1 MERFQTTEVN
11 TDGLFDYNPNL
22 FFSGIALMAFSPII
36 FCLPCM
42 CRSCFQKCKCSSCC
56 KSGSALQ
63 SADQLA
69 GDRKKNYFQHHYS
82 IDSETGDVQPA
93 NNETGKNEFILRT
106 TPYFYIFVK
115 DGSKP
120 LRVTWTIKNWLK
132 TFHFT
137 VNFYRVKSLPW
148 NRSIWTWIIVNSF
161 HERMHGRPWCIGSL
175 TFSTFNAFFTID
187 AITSFVAFITFS
199 WVFWWCWLWWR
210 RLIHFY
216 LIKNYLT

>member
-63 SADQLA
+63 SADQLG
-69 GDRKKNYFQHHYS
+69 GDRKQNHFQHHYS

-93 NNETGKNEFILRT
+93 NNETGKNEFILKT
-106 TPYFYIFVK
+106 T
-115 DGSKP
+115 P
-120 LRVTWTIKNWLK
+120 LRVT
-132 TFHFT
+132 
-137 VNFYRVKSLPW
+137 VKSHLDNKKMTQDFPLYGQVSTLKPINLDLV
-148 NRSIWTWIIVNSF
+148 NR
-161 HERMHGRPWCIGSL
+161 E
-175 TFSTFNAFFTID
+175 
-187 AITSFVAFITFS
+187 FIT
-199 WVFWWCWLWWR
+199 
-210 RLIHFY
+210 
-216 LIKNYLT
+216 

>member
-42 CRSCFQKCKCSSCC
+42 CRSCCQKCKCSSCC

-63 SADQLA
+63 SADQLG
-69 GDRKKNYFQHHYS
+69 GDRKQNHFQHHYS

-93 NNETGKNEFILRT
+93 NNETGKNEFILKT

-120 LRVTWTIKNWLK
+120 LRVAWTIKKLTQDFPLYSKVFTLK
-132 TFHFT
+132 PINLDL
-137 VNFYRVKSLPW
+137 VNR
-148 NRSIWTWIIVNSF
+148 
-161 HERMHGRPWCIGSL
+161 E
-175 TFSTFNAFFTID
+175 
-187 AITSFVAFITFS
+187 FIT
-199 WVFWWCWLWWR
+199 
-210 RLIHFY
+210 
-216 LIKNYLT
+216 

>member
-22 FFSGIALMAFSPII
+22 FFSGIALMVFAPII

-42 CRSCFQKCKCSSCC
+42 CRSCCQKCKCFSCC

-63 SADQLA
+63 SADQLG
-69 GDRKKNYFQHHYS
+69 GDRKKNHFQHHYS

-93 NNETGKNEFILRT
+93 NNETGKNEFILKPT
-106 TPYFYIFVK
+106 KYFYILVK

-120 LRVTWTIKNWLK
+120 LRVTCTENWLK

-137 VNFYRVKSLPW
+137 VKSLPW
-148 NRSIWTWIIVNSF
+148 NRSIWIWLIVNSL
-161 HERMHGRPWCIGSL
+161 HERMHGSL
-175 TFSTFNAFFTID
+175 TISTFNAFFTID

-210 RLIHFY
+210 WLIHLY
-216 LIKNYLT
+216 LIEKLFNLKCWNTIQHAA

>member
-22 FFSGIALMAFSPII
+22 FFSGIALMVFAPII

-69 GDRKKNYFQHHYS
+69 GDRKKNYVQHHYS
-82 IDSETGDVQPA
+82 IDSETGDVQLA
-93 NNETGKNEFILRT
+93 NNETGKNEFILKT
-106 TPYFYIFVK
+106 TKYFYILVK

-120 LRVTWTIKNWLK
+120 LRVTWTIKKLTQDFPLYGKVFTLK
-132 TFHFT
+132 PINLDL
-137 VNFYRVKSLPW
+137 VNR
-148 NRSIWTWIIVNSF
+148 
-161 HERMHGRPWCIGSL
+161 E
-175 TFSTFNAFFTID
+175 
-187 AITSFVAFITFS
+187 FIT
-199 WVFWWCWLWWR
+199 
-210 RLIHFY
+210 
-216 LIKNYLT
+216 